1 MDLFGT
7 DGIRDRAGEGRLA
20 PATVVAVG
28 SALSRLARRWAPAG
42 PLCVALG
49 RDSRPSGPALVDQL
63 AAGLR
68 AGGAVPVDLGLLP
81 TPAVAWAAAAWGY
94 PLAVM
99 VSASHN
105 PAPDNGIKA
114 FAAGGRKLTREE
126 EQEVEAQVR
135 TAAPLPVAATGPR
148 AVEDGAARYVRE
160 TVALLGGP
168 GALAGLHVVV
178 DLAAGA
184 TSSTAVPV
192 LEALGARVTALHP
205 AGSRPINE
213 GCGSE
218 HPEAWLAAVR
228 AAGAGAGL
236 AFDGDGDRVLV
247 ADETGQL
254 LDGDDLLALLGEDLQ
269 ARGALG
275 VPCVVATVMSN
286 LGLQERL
293 AALGL
298 ALERAQ
304 VGDKHVAER
313 MRERGAWLG
322 GEASGHILLARPVPG
337 GAPALLGDA
346 LVAGVRALEAARRL
360 GRTLS
365 AQRAL
370 RARHPQV
377 LRNLRA
383 ARRRDLAGWERLQQ
397 AIAAEERAFAGAGR
411 VLVRWSGT
419 EPLLRIMVEGRD
431 GARVAAA
438 ADRLEAE
445 ARAGLATA

>member
-28 SALSRLARRWAPAG
+28 RALARLARGWAGAG
-42 PLCVALG
+42 PLRVALG
-49 RDSRPSGPALVDQL
+49 RDARPSGPALVGQL
-63 AAGLR
+63 AAGLC
-68 AGGAVPVDLGLLP
+68 AEGAVPVDLGLLP

-105 PAPDNGIKA
+105 PAPDNGIKP
-114 FAAGGRKLTREE
+114 FAAGGRKLTGAEE
-126 EQEVEAQVR
+126 RQVEAEVR
-135 TAAPLPVAATGPR
+135 ACTPQQLPAPRLEAL
-148 AVEDGAARYVRE
+148 DGAARYVRE
-160 TVALLGGP
+160 TVALLGGA

-213 GCGSE
+213 ACGSE
-218 HPEAWLAAVR
+218 HPAAWLAAVR
-228 AAGAGAGL
+228 AARADAGL

-269 ARGALG
+269 ARGQLG
-275 VPCVVATVMSN
+275 APCVVATVMSN
-286 LGLQERL
+286 LGLEERL
-293 AALGL
+293 GQLGL

-304 VGDKHVAER
+304 VGDKHVAAR
-313 MRERGAWLG
+313 MQARGAWLG

-337 GAPALLGDA
+337 GGQALLGDA

-383 ARRRDLAGWERLQQ
+383 LRRRELAGWERLQQ
-397 AIAAEERAFAGAGR
+397 AIAAEERALAGAGR

-431 GARVAAA
+431 AARVAAV

-445 ARAGLATA
+445 ARAGLEPA

>member
-20 PATVVAVG
+20 PSTVVAVG
-28 SALSRLARRWAPAG
+28 RALAQQARRRQAQG
-42 PLCVALG
+42 VLRVALG
-49 RDSRPSGPALVDQL
+49 RDARPSGPALVAQL
-63 AAGLR
+63 AQGLR
-68 AGGAVPVDLGLLP
+68 AGGATPVDLGLLP

-94 PLAVM
+94 PLALM

-114 FAAGGRKLTREE
+114 FSTGGRKLTRAE
-126 EQEVEAQVR
+126 EQEVESLVGASPRQ
-135 TAAPLPVAATGPR
+135 AAGPGP
-148 AVEDGAARYVRE
+148 ALECEDGAARYVRE
-160 TVALLGGP
+160 TVDLLGGA
-168 GALAGLHVVV
+168 GALAGQHVVV

-184 TSSTAVPV
+184 TTSTAVPV
-192 LEALGARVTALHP
+192 LQALGARVHALHP

-228 AAGAGAGL
+228 REGAAAGL

-254 LDGDDLLALLGEDLQ
+254 LDGDDLLALLAEDMQ
-269 ARGALG
+269 ARGGLG

-286 LGLQERL
+286 LGLEERL
-293 AALGL
+293 RLLGL

-313 MRERGAWLG
+313 MLARGACLG

-337 GAPALLGDA
+337 GGQVLLGDA
-346 LVAGVRALEAARRL
+346 LVAGVRALEAVRRL
-360 GRTLS
+360 GRSLS

-383 ARRRDLAGWERLQQ
+383 TRRRDLAAWASLQQ
-397 AIAAEERAFAGAGR
+397 AVEAEERAFGGSGR

-431 GARVAAA
+431 AARVAEA

-445 ARAGLATA
+445 ARAGLG